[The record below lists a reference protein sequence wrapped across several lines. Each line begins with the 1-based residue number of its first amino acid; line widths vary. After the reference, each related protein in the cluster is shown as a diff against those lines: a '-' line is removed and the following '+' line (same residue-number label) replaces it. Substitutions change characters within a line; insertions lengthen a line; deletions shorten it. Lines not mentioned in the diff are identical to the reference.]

1 MTALTLALLQE
12 RLVPHIGRKVNCPR
26 TANKGATGLLLETIL
41 GVPHSS
47 RCLDCDDGELK
58 VFPIK
63 RTRAG
68 AAVPKET
75 IAVTM
80 LDRVALPTEVF
91 EASRVYRK
99 LSRTLYVPYERVG
112 DDVTFYAPTLL
123 DLAVATE
130 VRERLAEDYAAI
142 RAHFTATGELK
153 SSLGNLLQCRT
164 KGPGHGSTTRAFYL
178 RPRFMSLYVTLP
190 TSSI

>member
-1 MTALTLALLQE
+1 MASLTMALLQE
-12 RLVPHIGRKVNCPR
+12 RLDPHIGKAIASPR

-41 GVPHSS
+41 GVPHSP

-63 RTRAG
+63 RTRTG

-80 LDRVALPTEVF
+80 MDRTALTAEVF
-91 EASRVYRK
+91 AVSRVFRK

-112 DDVTFYAPTLL
+112 DDVTFYTPTLL

-130 VRERLAEDYAAI
+130 VRERLAEDYATI
-142 RAHFTATGELK
+142 RGHFTATGELK

-164 KGPGHGSTTRAFYL
+164 KGPGHGSTSRAFYL